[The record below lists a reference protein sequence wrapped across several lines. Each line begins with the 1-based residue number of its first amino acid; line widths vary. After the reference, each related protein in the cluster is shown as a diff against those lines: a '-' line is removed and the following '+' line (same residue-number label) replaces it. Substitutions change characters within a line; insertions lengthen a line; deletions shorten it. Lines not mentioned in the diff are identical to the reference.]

1 MTDTKLFLTIA
12 TTGLRDH
19 AHPEFRPEIVQLS
32 LASAEG
38 DELLTKCIVPTG
50 TFQPEASKFN
60 GYTIRKTKN
69 GKRKL
74 FRNGKKVKTVPLE
87 QAIHNL
93 LEVIKAQREQAPS
106 GGRILLMGYN
116 SKEYDIPVLENQMR
130 ECGLSTEPQWSMV
143 ICADLY
149 LLIRSLVKSHQ
160 ILPNHQGDLKMTTIF
175 NELCGRQ
182 ERHMHN
188 AVQDAQKL
196 IAIYDKV
203 KEFDIEPFTFQFKAF
218 QGTKRKRDTGDS
230 FDDQDRAQKF
240 SSNVSDVDVRQSKR
254 VKTSPW

>member
-12 TTGLRDH
+12 TTGLWDDDD
-19 AHPEFRPEIVQLS
+19 PEFRPEIVQLS

-50 TFQPEASKFN
+50 SFQPEASRFN
-60 GYTIRKTKN
+60 GYTIRKTRN
-69 GKRKL
+69 RKRKL
-74 FRNGKKVKTVPLE
+74 LRNGKKVKTVPLKR
-87 QAIHNL
+87 AIKTL
-93 LEVIKAQREQAPS
+93 LKVIKAQGEQAPP

-116 SKEYDIPVLENQMR
+116 SKKYDIPVLENEMR
-130 ECGLSTEPQWSMV
+130 ECGLSTEPLNSV

-149 LLIRSLVKSHQ
+149 LLIRSKSHQ
-160 ILPNHQGDLKMTTIF
+160 ILPNHRGDLKMTTIF

-188 AVQDAQKL
+188 AVEDVQKL
-196 IAIYDKV
+196 VAIYDEV
-203 KEFDIEPFTFQFKAF
+203 KEFDIQPFTFQFKAF
-218 QGTKRKRDTGDS
+218 QGTKRKRASDTGDS
-230 FDDQDRAQKF
+230 LDDQDRAQKF
-240 SSNVSDVDVRQSKR
+240 SSNVSDVGVRQSKR

>member
-12 TTGLRDH
+12 TTGLWDDDD
-19 AHPEFRPEIVQLS
+19 PEFRPEIVQLC

-74 FRNGKKVKTVPLE
+74 LRNGKKVKTVPLKR
-87 QAIHNL
+87 AIKTL
-93 LEVIKAQREQAPS
+93 LKVIKAQGEQAPP

-116 SKEYDIPVLENQMR
+116 SKMYDIPVLENEMR
-130 ECGLSTEPQWSMV
+130 ECGLSTEPLNSV

-149 LLIRSLVKSHQ
+149 LLIRSKSHQ
-160 ILPNHQGDLKMTTIF
+160 ILPNHRGDLKMTTIF

-188 AVQDAQKL
+188 AVEDVQKL
-196 IAIYDKV
+196 VAIYDEV
-203 KEFDIEPFTFQFKAF
+203 KEFDIQPFTFQFKAF

-230 FDDQDRAQKF
+230 LDDQDRAQKF
-240 SSNVSDVDVRQSKR
+240 SSNVSDVGVRQSKR